1 MKITANGSLY
11 RDRDRDSKG
20 VGDIVAGD
28 RTYGDSIWDDW

>member
-11 RDRDRDSKG
+11 RDRDSKG